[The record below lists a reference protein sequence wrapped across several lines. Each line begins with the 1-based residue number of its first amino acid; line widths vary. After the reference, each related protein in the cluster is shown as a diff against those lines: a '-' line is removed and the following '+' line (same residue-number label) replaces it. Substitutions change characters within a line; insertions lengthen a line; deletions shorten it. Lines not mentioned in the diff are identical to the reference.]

1 VRRTRAVPLSLT
13 LLAAVTL
20 TGCVTSVRP
29 LADDF
34 SDEPPDEA
42 LSHTLDRLEDV
53 YAFGDWKAID
63 WSEARQRLG
72 DAMDAADTQAGQD
85 QVFRALVELLPDGH
99 VDLWNDD
106 PSRDLCPEASG
117 GLGVTFS
124 DTDDAGVIVVTAA
137 GNPGADISADIDP
150 GDTLIAVNGVL
161 VEDALEATPL
171 RCYPI
176 GLAAWDR
183 RRFARLHLLARAEVG
198 AEVTLTL
205 GRSGETWEV
214 TLTAVDDLG
223 TPEDS
228 QPMRRLLGI
237 ASPEVRVDARMLGG
251 SDVGYITLGWEE
263 TILSERQ
270 VRRAIEQLWEDGARR
285 LVLDIRDNDGG
296 TDQTAA
302 NIAGIFTDETWFYE
316 TITMYDRRTEA
327 QAVISEVMVTPQAIF
342 WDLPVAVLIN
352 GNTVSSGDGMAMMFE
367 RFAAADPDI
376 HLVGFE
382 GTAASFGSSGSTI
395 ALPGGWTLT
404 WPAGRSLDREG
415 RIQLDSDHTLEGGVQ
430 PTHRVPWTAE
440 HRIAHAAAPDD
451 FLIDYAVEHAL
462 GGL

>member
-1 VRRTRAVPLSLT
+1 MRRTRAVPLSLT

-176 GLAAWDR
+176 GLATWDR

-205 GRSGETWEV
+205 GCCFSAALSCLRPAASRRS
-214 TLTAVDDLG
+214 
-223 TPEDS
+223 
-228 QPMRRLLGI
+228 
-237 ASPEVRVDARMLGG
+237 
-251 SDVGYITLGWEE
+251 
-263 TILSERQ
+263 
-270 VRRAIEQLWEDGARR
+270 
-285 LVLDIRDNDGG
+285 
-296 TDQTAA
+296 AA
-302 NIAGIFTDETWFYE
+302 C
-316 TITMYDRRTEA
+316 RRTIAARASSNVSA
-327 QAVISEVMVTPQAIF
+327 QASRAASSPGEV
-342 WDLPVAVLIN
+342 
-352 GNTVSSGDGMAMMFE
+352 
-367 RFAAADPDI
+367 
-376 HLVGFE
+376 H
-382 GTAASFGSSGSTI
+382 TAASAVSAVMSR
-395 ALPGGWTLT
+395 LPG
-404 WPAGRSLDREG
+404 AGR
-415 RIQLDSDHTLEGGVQ
+415 
-430 PTHRVPWTAE
+430 
-440 HRIAHAAAPDD
+440 AAP
-451 FLIDYAVEHAL
+451 APPP
-462 GGL
+462 